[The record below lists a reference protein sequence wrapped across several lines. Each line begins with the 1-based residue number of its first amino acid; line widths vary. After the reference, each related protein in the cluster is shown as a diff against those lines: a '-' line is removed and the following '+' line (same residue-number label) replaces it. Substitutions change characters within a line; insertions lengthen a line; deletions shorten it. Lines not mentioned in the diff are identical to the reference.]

1 MLPFGGVRIGK
12 KVGHWLAERRQ
23 QQHQFAS
30 CANDGNDGNDG
41 VHSGA
46 ARSGSGG
53 GGRASVTSM
62 GPEQQA
68 SARCLESNQEKLDG
82 GAEDDMGNCTGLD
95 TEDET
100 EV

>member
-1 MLPFGGVRIGK
+1 
-12 KVGHWLAERRQ
+12 
-23 QQHQFAS
+23 
-30 CANDGNDGNDG
+30 
-41 VHSGA
+41 
-46 ARSGSGG
+46 
-53 GGRASVTSM
+53 M